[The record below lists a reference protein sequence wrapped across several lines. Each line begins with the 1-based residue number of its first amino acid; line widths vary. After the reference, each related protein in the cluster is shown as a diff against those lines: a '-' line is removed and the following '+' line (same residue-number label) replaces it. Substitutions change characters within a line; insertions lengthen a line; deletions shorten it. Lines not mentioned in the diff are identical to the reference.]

1 LTIRFSIVI
10 SMAVVRHRGRTFDV
24 WALNPFDWRTG
35 WICRTGRMG
44 GRLHD
49 ISAQPGRP
57 AVAALSLSA
66 AAFALPAQGQQ
77 QPSTAIAELAFP
89 GSVLR

>member
-1 LTIRFSIVI
+1 MSRRSHLVLS
-10 SMAVVRHRGRTFDV
+10 
-24 WALNPFDWRTG
+24 
-35 WICRTGRMG
+35 
-44 GRLHD
+44 
-49 ISAQPGRP
+49 